1 MAASISDTNNSRR
14 RGRPAVN
21 ATQIALRLPPADLA
35 ALDRWI
41 SERPEELTRP
51 EAIRRILR
59 ANLPID

>member
-1 MAASISDTNNSRR
+1 MPLSGSTRDNTK
-14 RGRPAVN
+14 GKRPEQTGQLIGV
-21 ATQIALRLPPADLA
+21 RLQPVDLN

-41 SERPEELTRP
+41 SEQPEELTRP